1 MPVLVKAKKCPHCDG
16 DAPRSECICGSM
28 TKAKTCPKCGCDDC
42 VSKNNCGGDV
52 KKALFS
58 NAWAFLKQDDDPLGE
73 ALAANSGPRETPPTL
88 QLPGMV
94 NTADEP
100 TLRDQITDML
110 RDKRD
115 IQNFVDELRNR
126 KTQGEL
132 EEMVAH
138 DMNEV
143 KQGRLPHST
152 LYTLPEDVLERVDL
166 KQRGVIP
173 EFEPPEPDNSVSEG
187 PDWRDDRY

>member
-1 MPVLVKAKKCPHCDG
+1 MPVLVKGKKCPHCAG
-16 DAPRSECICGSM
+16 DAPKSECNCGSM
-28 TKAKTCPKCGCDDC
+28 AKAKACSKCGCDDC
-42 VSKNNCGGDV
+42 VSKHNCGGDV

-58 NAWAFLKQDDDPLGE
+58 NAWAFLKQDDDPLGR

-100 TLRDQITDML
+100 TRNDVDMATGGASAPNPFIPDSIKYPMKEQITDML

-126 KTQGEL
+126 SNQGE
-132 EEMVAH
+132 
-138 DMNEV
+138 
-143 KQGRLPHST
+143 
-152 LYTLPEDVLERVDL
+152 
-166 KQRGVIP
+166 I
-173 EFEPPEPDNSVSEG
+173 EPPEPDNSVSEG
-187 PDWRDDRY
+187 PDWRDDR